1 MTSLTSESTW
11 KELCIALSR
20 KLTTYSHGI
29 PDPELKT
36 EYFKEALILT
46 DHVWQKQKNDADV
59 ERINNA
65 LKFCDI
71 EDENR
76 ASEYLEDLGVLT
88 FSMDRDEVITEAI
101 KKEWDPW
108 PEPTDEELG
117 LVGEPP
123 ITLDEMHTKAWKE
136 HLAVHS

>member
-36 EYFKEALILT
+36 EYFREALILT
-46 DHVWQKQKNDADV
+46 DHVWQKQKSDADV

-65 LKFCDI
+65 LKYCNQQD
-71 EDENR
+71 EDR
-76 ASEYLEDLGVLT
+76 ASEYLEDLDVLT
-88 FSMDRDEVITEAI
+88 FSLDRTEIITEAI
-101 KKEWDPW
+101 KRGWEPW
-108 PEPTDEELG
+108 PDPTDEELG

-123 ITLDEMHTKAWKE
+123 ITLDEMHTKAYKQ
-136 HLAVHS
+136 HLALHS